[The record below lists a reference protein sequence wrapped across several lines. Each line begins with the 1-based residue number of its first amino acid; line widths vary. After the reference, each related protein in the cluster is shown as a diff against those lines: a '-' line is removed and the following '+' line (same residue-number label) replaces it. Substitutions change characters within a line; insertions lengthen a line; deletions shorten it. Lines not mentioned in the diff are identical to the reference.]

1 MKKKTI
7 IIAALVAAIAVL
19 LFLVMGRKKTENR
32 IGFETA
38 KVEKADISTSVTAT
52 GTLEAV
58 TTVDVGT
65 QVSGILKRLYVDYN
79 SVVKKGQVIAELDRT
94 NLQSELASAQANL
107 RSAQS
112 DLEFQKKNYAR
123 YAELNQK
130 QLISASEYDVALQS
144 YKKALE
150 SVAVAQQNVSRAR
163 TNLSYATITSPI
175 DGIIISKEV
184 EEGQTVASSFN
195 TPTLFTIAKD
205 LSDMQVIANV
215 DEADIGNVK
224 EGQRVTFTVDAFP
237 DDVFSGSVKQ
247 VRQKATTTNNV
258 VTYQVVINAPN
269 VDLKLKPGL
278 TANISIY
285 TMERNGV
292 TSVPSKAL
300 RFTPEPAIIGKKY
313 IIKDVQGGGKLWTIE
328 GNVLVAHK
336 VTTGISD
343 GVHTEIVEGIDEG
356 TAIVTDIV
364 AGDDA
369 AAMEKSGEGGNSP
382 FMPGPRNR
390 NKSQQKK

>member
-1 MKKKTI
+1 M
-7 IIAALVAAIAVL
+7 
-19 LFLVMGRKKTENR
+19 
-32 IGFETA
+32 
-38 KVEKADISTSVTAT
+38 
-52 GTLEAV
+52 
-58 TTVDVGT
+58 
-65 QVSGILKRLYVDYN
+65 
-79 SVVKKGQVIAELDRT
+79 
-94 NLQSELASAQANL
+94 
-107 RSAQS
+107 
-112 DLEFQKKNYAR
+112 
-123 YAELNQK
+123 
-130 QLISASEYDVALQS
+130 
-144 YKKALE
+144 
-150 SVAVAQQNVSRAR
+150 
-163 TNLSYATITSPI
+163 
-175 DGIIISKEV
+175 
-184 EEGQTVASSFN
+184 
-195 TPTLFTIAKD
+195 
-205 LSDMQVIANV
+205 
-215 DEADIGNVK
+215 
-224 EGQRVTFTVDAFP
+224 
-237 DDVFSGSVKQ
+237 
-247 VRQKATTTNNV
+247 
-258 VTYQVVINAPN
+258 VINAPN

-313 IIKDVQGGGKLWTIE
+313 IIKDVQGSGKLWTIE

-369 AAMEKSGEGGNSP
+369 TAMEKSGEGGNSP